1 MLTKTWQLAERTTH
15 IKPSVIREIL
25 KLTQRPNIIS
35 FAGGLPSP
43 DAFPL
48 EHIGA
53 ASQRVLEK
61 YGTSALQYSTT
72 EGFPQLRE
80 WVASTV
86 SSRGRATVTPD
97 QVLITSGSQQA
108 LDLIGKVFLD
118 PGSLVA
124 VESPTYMGA
133 LQAWNAYQAQ
143 YTTMDMDE
151 DGVMLESLE
160 AALKKSPRFAYLLPN
175 YQNPSG
181 LMLSAERR
189 QEAAKMAQ
197 RYGVPL
203 LEDDAYAG
211 LTFDGNIPPT
221 LHGYAPDNTIY
232 VGTFSKTLAPGL
244 RLAWIVA
251 DKSLMS
257 KLVET
262 KQGTDLHTSS
272 YGQLLAYECLEGGF
286 LAEHSRFISSLYG
299 ERCARMLSGMDKHFP
314 QEVTWT
320 RPTGGMFIWVTLPEH
335 MSAQKLFEVALEQEV
350 AFVPGTPFFANG
362 GGENTMRLNFSSS
375 SLEKIDIGIERLGKA
390 IRAAM

>member
-1 MLTKTWQLAERTTH
+1 MLTKTWNLAERTTH

-53 ASQRVLEK
+53 ATARVLEK

-80 WVASTV
+80 WVAQTV
-86 SSRGRATVTPD
+86 SSRGRSVVSPD

-151 DGVMLESLE
+151 DGVKLESLE
-160 AALKKSPRFAYLLPN
+160 AALKRSPRFAYLLPN

-181 LMLSAERR
+181 IMLSAERR
-189 QEAAKMAQ
+189 LEAAKMAE

-211 LTFDGNIPPT
+211 LTFDGNIPPS
-221 LHGYAPDNTIY
+221 LYGYAPDNTIY

-251 DKSLMS
+251 DKNLIT

-272 YGQLLAYECLEGGF
+272 FGQLLAYECIEGGF
-286 LAEHSRFISSLYG
+286 LEEHSRFISSLYG
-299 ERCARMLSGMDKHFP
+299 ERCARMLAQMDAHFP
-314 QEVTWT
+314 PEVTWT
-320 RPTGGMFIWVTLPEH
+320 RPSGGMFVWVTLPQH

-350 AFVPGTPFFANG
+350 AFVPGTPFYANG
-362 GGENTMRLNFSSS
+362 GGENTLRLNFSSS
-375 SLEKIDIGIERLGKA
+375 SLEKIDLGIERLGKA
-390 IRAAM
+390 IRDAM